1 MAKIQI
7 EHVKSDELHPLFARY
22 RGQTR
27 AQWACIELDLISGKL
42 WAAYA
47 GEAGR
52 HFNVA
57 SFSDSIPAP
66 VWHGQRRQYEVTNI
80 LVSSEIN
87 YLLDH
92 IAPLAQRVL
101 DGTTFGDH
109 SESVSM
115 PDDAEK
121 AEKEIGEECDEAI
134 EMSRAVQYG
143 EGVWEAESYYDG
155 TEADEMGL
163 TPGTTDEQLSKIIE
177 EEKDAARRDGRTIDG
192 VEDYLEN
199 ELKTLRENKV
209 FLEEQSE

>member
-7 EHVKSDELHPLFARY
+7 EHIKSDKLHPLFARY
-22 RGQTR
+22 RGQNR

-42 WAAYA
+42 WAAYD
-47 GEAGR
+47 GEIG
-52 HFNVA
+52 
-57 SFSDSIPAP
+57 DSVPAP
-66 VWHGQRRQYEVTNI
+66 VWHGVRQQYEVTNI

-87 YLLDH
+87 DLLDR
-92 IAPLAQRVL
+92 IAPIAQRVL
-101 DGTTFGDH
+101 DGSTVGDY

-115 PDDAEK
+115 TDDAEN
-121 AEKEIGEECDEAI
+121 AEMEIREKCDEAI
-134 EMSRAVQYG
+134 ERSRAVQYG
-143 EGVWEAESYYDG
+143 EGVWYAESYYDG

-199 ELKTLRENKV
+199 ELKTLRENNETNIK
-209 FLEEQSE
+209 